1 MTKRTTQLRSG
12 GTPQRR
18 EIKLPAKKGRKPPPA
33 GETARERFLRIGQP
47 RVANAVRDIRLIG
60 NLARGAYEW
69 TDRDVALI
77 QSTLY
82 RAVDD
87 MVKDFA
93 AVKATVAPDKTPVRF
108 DFERGLLE
116 PTTRR

>member
-1 MTKRTTQLRSG
+1 MRKPLARSG
-12 GTPQRR
+12 GAPQRVP
-18 EIKLPAKKGRKPPPA
+18 LMKKGRKPPPP

-87 MVKDFA
+87 MMKDFA
-93 AVKATVAPDKTPVRF
+93 AVQGAKAPVTKGVVF

-116 PTTRR
+116 PIRR